1 MSEAL
6 TLVVNALSREIFAP
20 FGDVIETRGASQ
32 CPINEGTSQRFHDL
46 ASIDVLERGGR
57 PLVNIFKAQPQPLPI
72 TIRALERH
80 PLSSQAFMPLH
91 GQRFLVVVA
100 PRGDAILASD
110 LMAFITD
117 GTQGVNYHRGVWH
130 HGLIALDEASDFLVI
145 DRGGPDENCDV
156 FRLKETVTIDT
167 LPAR

>member
-1 MSEAL
+1 MSGL
-6 TLVVNALSREIFAP
+6 TLAVSALNREDFAP

-46 ASIDVLERGGR
+46 AEIDVLERGGR
-57 PLVNIFKAQPQPLPI
+57 PLVNIFQAQPQALPM
-72 TIRALERH
+72 TIRTLERH

-100 PRGDAILASD
+100 PKGDAIVARD
-110 LMAFITD
+110 LKAFITD

-130 HGLIALDEASDFLVI
+130 HGLIALHEASGFLVI
-145 DRGGPDENCDV
+145 DRGGPDDNCDV
-156 FRLKETVTIDT
+156 FTLNEPVTIDR
-167 LPAR
+167 L